1 VSIFRQCV
9 AAFRRSRFWLAA
21 WADSL
26 RRGDVYTHASLYDDD
41 FVRWGMNKVEWTALL
56 QETVGSRTIDQVSIS
71 EVLLL
76 GDPELDGV
84 YLSRFRQA
92 VTEDAG

>member
-1 VSIFRQCV
+1 
-9 AAFRRSRFWLAA
+9 
-21 WADSL
+21 
-26 RRGDVYTHASLYDDD
+26 
-41 FVRWGMNKVEWTALL
+41 MNKVEWTALL